1 MLPLDGNDK
10 PVNIF
15 NKLDLP
21 TPLAP
26 DTINA
31 DPDATSKVSSLNS
44 AWLSHSQPKLLTF
57 NTARPLAIYT
67 RIVRLTHSKAAME
80 HGVSTFFFEYGLFA
94 AKMITILAITLA
106 AIAGCII
113 LFSTRQQE
121 KESIQI
127 EKINDKFDNMRDALE
142 ETLLSKDEY
151 KALKKDRKKEDK
163 AEEKRIKIQLKKG
176 EQESLRPRLFVL
188 RFDGDMH
195 ASEVDSL
202 RESITAI
209 LLVAKKEDE
218 VLIILDSGGGLVHNY
233 GLAASELHRIRQ
245 RNIPLVVSIDL
256 VAASGGYMMAA
267 VANKIIAAPFAIV
280 GSIGVLA
287 QVPNFFRFLKKH
299 DIDIEQHT
307 AGEYKTTL
315 TMLGENTNKARE
327 KFREELEDTHLLFK
341 QFVHENRPSLDI
353 EKLAT
358 GEHWYGTQAVDLKLV
373 DELMTSDDYLLAKN
387 ETTDIYEVSYVFSE
401 TLTDKLSTLLHG
413 VTSRLLQRFFKIPLY

>member
-1 MLPLDGNDK
+1 M
-10 PVNIF
+10 
-15 NKLDLP
+15 
-21 TPLAP
+21 
-26 DTINA
+26 
-31 DPDATSKVSSLNS
+31 
-44 AWLSHSQPKLLTF
+44 
-57 NTARPLAIYT
+57 
-67 RIVRLTHSKAAME
+67 
-80 HGVSTFFFEYGLFA
+80 STFFFEYGLFA

-202 RESITAI
+202 REAITAI

-218 VLIILDSGGGLVHNY
+218 ILLILDSSGGLVHNY

-245 RNIPLVVSIDL
+245 RNIPLTVCIDL

-267 VANKIIAAPFAIV
+267 VANKIIAAPFAVV

-287 QVPNFFRFLKKH
+287 QVPNFFRLLKKH

-373 DELMTSDDYLLAKN
+373 DELMTSDDYLLSKN

-401 TLTDKLSTLLHG
+401 TLTDKLSTILHG

>member
-1 MLPLDGNDK
+1 
-10 PVNIF
+10 
-15 NKLDLP
+15 
-21 TPLAP
+21 
-26 DTINA
+26 
-31 DPDATSKVSSLNS
+31 
-44 AWLSHSQPKLLTF
+44 
-57 NTARPLAIYT
+57 
-67 RIVRLTHSKAAME
+67 ME

-163 AEEKRIKIQLKKG
+163 AEEKRIKIQLKG